1 MFASR
6 RISTPIV
13 GKREVALTRMRTAA
27 GIISRCGAS
36 SVDITQ
42 VLGGYGAGTFH
53 LYAYFESMEHSMD
66 VSHKVRQDKAYVKLE
81 EERELTPSAQIVGP
95 ELGRTVAGEINPNNT
110 AAMVREYIMPR
121 ENLSKAAAMVPSVQE
136 MLKDHGVNVSLW
148 VPVIAEDMK
157 RVSVVYG
164 APDTKTLGK
173 ATDEVGITDE
183 FQEMLVEAAKL
194 GTLDRA
200 FGMVQIN

>member
-1 MFASR
+1 MNTLCQEK
-6 RISTPIV
+6 IS
-13 GKREVALTRMRTAA
+13 
-27 GIISRCGAS
+27 
-36 SVDITQ
+36 
-42 VLGGYGAGTFH
+42 
-53 LYAYFESMEHSMD
+53 
-66 VSHKVRQDKAYVKLE
+66 VK
-81 EERELTPSAQIVGP
+81 
-95 ELGRTVAGEINPNNT
+95 
-110 AAMVREYIMPR
+110 
-121 ENLSKAAAMVPSVQE
+121 
-136 MLKDHGVNVSLW
+136 LKDHGVNVSMW